1 MGTIRVYLNEY
12 EQKQLKKL
20 SIKRNESQSAVIR
33 KLISIEKYAKTLE
46 ILEKNNEINVEYL
59 YHIAQ
64 CGNNLNQI
72 AYHLNIGIESP
83 SQTQNRLPKLI
94 EELAQILNEHK
105 EQIKNKAIK
114 TSINKKIKRLSPN
127 ENFIGEENQWM
138 IRK

>member
-12 EQKQLKKL
+12 EQRQLKKL

-94 EELAQILNEHK
+94 EELSQILSEHK
-105 EQIKNKAIK
+105 EHIKNKAIK
-114 TSINKKIKRLSPN
+114 TSINKKIKRLSPD
-127 ENFIGEENQWM
+127 ENFTGEENQ
-138 IRK
+138 

>member
-12 EQKQLKKL
+12 EQRQLKKL

-33 KLISIEKYAKTLE
+33 KLISVEKYAKTLE

-94 EELAQILNEHK
+94 EELSQILNEHK
-105 EQIKNKAIK
+105 EHIKNKAIK
-114 TSINKKIKRLSPN
+114 TSINKKIKRLSPD
-127 ENFIGEENQWM
+127 ENQ
-138 IRK
+138 

>member
-12 EQKQLKKL
+12 EQRQLKKL

-33 KLISIEKYAKTLE
+33 KLIAIEKYAKTLE

-94 EELAQILNEHK
+94 EELSQILSEHK
-105 EQIKNKAIK
+105 EHIKNKAIK
-114 TSINKKIKRLSPN
+114 TSINKKIKRLSPD
-127 ENFIGEENQWM
+127 ENFIGEENQ
-138 IRK
+138 

>member
-12 EQKQLKKL
+12 EQRQLKKL

-33 KLISIEKYAKTLE
+33 KLIAIEKYAKTLE

-94 EELAQILNEHK
+94 EELSQILSEHK
-105 EQIKNKAIK
+105 EHIKNKAIK
-114 TSINKKIKRLSPN
+114 TSINKKIKRLSPD
-127 ENFIGEENQWM
+127 ENFTGEENQ
-138 IRK
+138 

>member
-12 EQKQLKKL
+12 EQRQLKKL

-33 KLISIEKYAKTLE
+33 KLISVEKYAKTLE
-46 ILEKNNEINVEYL
+46 ILEKNNEINIEYL

-94 EELAQILNEHK
+94 EELSQILNEHK
-105 EQIKNKAIK
+105 EHIKNKAIK
-114 TSINKKIKRLSPN
+114 TNINKKIKRLSPD
-127 ENFIGEENQWM
+127 ENFIGEENQ
-138 IRK
+138 

>member
-12 EQKQLKKL
+12 EQRQLKKL

-33 KLISIEKYAKTLE
+33 KLISVEKYAKTLE

-94 EELAQILNEHK
+94 EELSQILNEHK
-105 EQIKNKAIK
+105 EHIKNKAIK
-114 TSINKKIKRLSPN
+114 TNINKKIKRLSPD
-127 ENFIGEENQWM
+127 ENFIGEENQ
-138 IRK
+138 

>member
-12 EQKQLKKL
+12 EQRQLKKL

-33 KLISIEKYAKTLE
+33 KLIAIEKYAKTLE

-94 EELAQILNEHK
+94 EELSKILSEHK
-105 EQIKNKAIK
+105 EHIKNKAIK
-114 TSINKKIKRLSPN
+114 TSINKKIKRLSPD
-127 ENFIGEENQWM
+127 ENFIGEENQ
-138 IRK
+138 

>member
-12 EQKQLKKL
+12 EQRQLKKL

-94 EELAQILNEHK
+94 EELSQILSEHK
-105 EQIKNKAIK
+105 EHIKNKAIK
-114 TSINKKIKRLSPN
+114 TGINKKIKRLSPD
-127 ENFIGEENQWM
+127 ENFIGEENQ
-138 IRK
+138 

>member
-12 EQKQLKKL
+12 EQRQLKKL

-33 KLISIEKYAKTLE
+33 KLIAIEKYAKTLE

-72 AYHLNIGIESP
+72 AYHLNIGIENP

-94 EELAQILNEHK
+94 EELSQILNEHK
-105 EQIKNKAIK
+105 EHIKNKAIK
-114 TSINKKIKRLSPN
+114 TSINKKIKRLSPD
-127 ENFIGEENQWM
+127 ENFIGEENQ
-138 IRK
+138 

>member
-12 EQKQLKKL
+12 EQRQLKKL

-33 KLISIEKYAKTLE
+33 KLIAIEKYAKTLE

-94 EELAQILNEHK
+94 EELSQILNEHK
-105 EQIKNKAIK
+105 EHIKNKAIK
-114 TSINKKIKRLSPN
+114 TSINKKIKRLSPD
-127 ENFIGEENQWM
+127 ENFTGEENQ
-138 IRK
+138 

>member
-12 EQKQLKKL
+12 EQRQLKKL

-33 KLISIEKYAKTLE
+33 KLIAIEKYAKTLE

-94 EELAQILNEHK
+94 KELSQILNEHK
-105 EQIKNKAIK
+105 EHIKNKAIK
-114 TSINKKIKRLSPN
+114 TSINKKIKRLSPD
-127 ENFIGEENQWM
+127 ENFIGEENQ
-138 IRK
+138 

>member
-114 TSINKKIKRLSPN
+114 TSINKNIKRLSPN
-127 ENFIGEENQWM
+127 ENFIEEENQ
-138 IRK
+138 

>member
-12 EQKQLKKL
+12 EQRQLKKL

-33 KLISIEKYAKTLE
+33 KLIAIEKYAKTLE

-94 EELAQILNEHK
+94 EELSQILNEHK
-105 EQIKNKAIK
+105 EHIKNKAIK
-114 TSINKKIKRLSPN
+114 TNINKKIKRLSPD

>member
-12 EQKQLKKL
+12 EQRQLKKL

-33 KLISIEKYAKTLE
+33 KLISVEKYAKTLE

-127 ENFIGEENQWM
+127 ENFIGEENQ
-138 IRK
+138 

>member
-12 EQKQLKKL
+12 EQRQLKKL

-33 KLISIEKYAKTLE
+33 KLISVEKYAKTLE

-94 EELAQILNEHK
+94 EELSQILNEHK
-105 EQIKNKAIK
+105 EHIKSKAIK
-114 TSINKKIKRLSPN
+114 TNINKKIKRLSPD
-127 ENFIGEENQWM
+127 ENFIGEENQ
-138 IRK
+138 

>member
-12 EQKQLKKL
+12 EQRQLKKL

-33 KLISIEKYAKTLE
+33 KLISVEKYAKTLE

-94 EELAQILNEHK
+94 EELSQILNEHK
-105 EQIKNKAIK
+105 EHIKNKAIK
-114 TSINKKIKRLSPN
+114 TNINKKIKRLSPD
-127 ENFIGEENQWM
+127 EKKI
-138 IRK
+138 KS

>member
-12 EQKQLKKL
+12 EQRQLKKL

-33 KLISIEKYAKTLE
+33 KLISVEKYAKTLE

-94 EELAQILNEHK
+94 EELSQILNEHK
-105 EQIKNKAIK
+105 EHIKNKAIK
-114 TSINKKIKRLSPN
+114 TNINKKIKRLSPD
-127 ENFIGEENQWM
+127 ENQ
-138 IRK
+138 

>member
-12 EQKQLKKL
+12 EQRQLKKL

-33 KLISIEKYAKTLE
+33 KLISVEKYAKTLE

-94 EELAQILNEHK
+94 EELSQILNEHK
-105 EQIKNKAIK
+105 EHIKNKAIK
-114 TSINKKIKRLSPN
+114 TNINKKIKKLSPD
-127 ENFIGEENQWM
+127 ENFIGEENQ
-138 IRK
+138 

>member
-12 EQKQLKKL
+12 EQRQLKKL

-33 KLISIEKYAKTLE
+33 KLISVEKYAKTLE

-94 EELAQILNEHK
+94 EELSQILNEHK
-105 EQIKNKAIK
+105 EHIKNKA
-114 TSINKKIKRLSPN
+114 
-127 ENFIGEENQWM
+127 
-138 IRK
+138 

>member
-12 EQKQLKKL
+12 EQRQLKKL

-33 KLISIEKYAKTLE
+33 KLIAIEKYAKTLE

-94 EELAQILNEHK
+94 EELSQILNEHK
-105 EQIKNKAIK
+105 EHIKNKAIK
-114 TSINKKIKRLSPN
+114 TSINKKIKRLSPD
-127 ENFIGEENQWM
+127 ENFIEEENQ
-138 IRK
+138 

>member
-12 EQKQLKKL
+12 EQRQLKKL
-20 SIKRNESQSAVIR
+20 STKRNESQSAVIR
-33 KLISIEKYAKTLE
+33 KLIAIEKYAKTLE

-94 EELAQILNEHK
+94 EELSQILNEHK
-105 EQIKNKAIK
+105 EHIKNKAIK
-114 TSINKKIKRLSPN
+114 TSINKKIKRLSPD
-127 ENFIGEENQWM
+127 ENFIGEENQ
-138 IRK
+138 

>member
-94 EELAQILNEHK
+94 EELSQILNEHK
-105 EQIKNKAIK
+105 EHIKNKAIK
-114 TSINKKIKRLSPN
+114 TSINKKIKRLRPN
-127 ENFIGEENQWM
+127 ENFIGEENQ
-138 IRK
+138 

>member
-59 YHIAQ
+59 YHISQ

-127 ENFIGEENQWM
+127 ENFIGEENQ
-138 IRK
+138 

>member
-12 EQKQLKKL
+12 EQRQLKKL

-94 EELAQILNEHK
+94 EELSQILSEHK
-105 EQIKNKAIK
+105 EHIKNKAIK
-114 TSINKKIKRLSPN
+114 TSINKKIKRLSPD
-127 ENFIGEENQWM
+127 ENFIGEENQ
-138 IRK
+138 

>member
-12 EQKQLKKL
+12 EQRQLKKL

-33 KLISIEKYAKTLE
+33 KLISVEKYAKTLE

-94 EELAQILNEHK
+94 EELSQILSEHK
-105 EQIKNKAIK
+105 EHIKNKAIK
-114 TSINKKIKRLSPN
+114 TSINKKIKRLSPD
-127 ENFIGEENQWM
+127 ENFIGEENQ
-138 IRK
+138 

>member
-12 EQKQLKKL
+12 EQRQLKKL

-33 KLISIEKYAKTLE
+33 KLISVEKYAKTLE

-94 EELAQILNEHK
+94 EELSQILNEHK
-105 EQIKNKAIK
+105 EHIKNKAIK
-114 TSINKKIKRLSPN
+114 TSINKKIKRLSPD
-127 ENFIGEENQWM
+127 ENFIGEENQ
-138 IRK
+138 

>member
-12 EQKQLKKL
+12 EQRQLKKL

-94 EELAQILNEHK
+94 EELSQILNEHK
-105 EQIKNKAIK
+105 EHIKNKAIK
-114 TSINKKIKRLSPN
+114 TSINKKIKRLSPD
-127 ENFIGEENQWM
+127 ENFTGEENQ
-138 IRK
+138 

>member
-12 EQKQLKKL
+12 EQRQLKKL

-33 KLISIEKYAKTLE
+33 KLIAIEKYAKTLE

-94 EELAQILNEHK
+94 EELSQILSEHK
-105 EQIKNKAIK
+105 EHIKNKAIK
-114 TSINKKIKRLSPN
+114 TSINKKIKRLSPD
-127 ENFIGEENQWM
+127 ENFIEEENQ
-138 IRK
+138 

>member
-12 EQKQLKKL
+12 EQRQLKKL

-33 KLISIEKYAKTLE
+33 KLISVEKYAKTLE

-94 EELAQILNEHK
+94 EELSQILNEHK
-105 EQIKNKAIK
+105 EHIKNKAIK
-114 TSINKKIKRLSPN
+114 TSINKKIKRLSPD
-127 ENFIGEENQWM
+127 ENFTGEENQ
-138 IRK
+138 

>member
-33 KLISIEKYAKTLE
+33 KLISVEKYAKTLE

-94 EELAQILNEHK
+94 EELSQILNEHK
-105 EQIKNKAIK
+105 EHIKNKAIK
-114 TSINKKIKRLSPN
+114 TNINKKIKRLSPD
-127 ENFIGEENQWM
+127 ENFIGEENQ
-138 IRK
+138 

>member
-94 EELAQILNEHK
+94 EELGQILSEHK

-114 TSINKKIKRLSPN
+114 TSINKKIKRLSPD
-127 ENFIGEENQWM
+127 ENFIGEENQ
-138 IRK
+138 

>member
-1 MGTIRVYLNEY
+1 MNEY
-12 EQKQLKKL
+12 EQRQLKKL

-33 KLISIEKYAKTLE
+33 KLISVEKYAKTLE

-94 EELAQILNEHK
+94 EELSQILNEHK
-105 EQIKNKAIK
+105 EHIKNKAIK
-114 TSINKKIKRLSPN
+114 TSINKKIKRLSPD
-127 ENFIGEENQWM
+127 ENFIGEENQ
-138 IRK
+138 

>member
-114 TSINKKIKRLSPN
+114 TSINKKIKRLRPN
-127 ENFIGEENQWM
+127 ENFIGEEKK
-138 IRK
+138 IKT

>member
-114 TSINKKIKRLSPN
+114 TSINKKIKRLRPN
-127 ENFIGEENQWM
+127 ENFIGEENQ
-138 IRK
+138 

>member
-127 ENFIGEENQWM
+127 ENFIGEENQ
-138 IRK
+138 

>member
-12 EQKQLKKL
+12 EQRQLKKL

-33 KLISIEKYAKTLE
+33 KLIAIEKYAKTLE

-94 EELAQILNEHK
+94 EELSQILSEHK
-105 EQIKNKAIK
+105 EHIKNKAIK
-114 TSINKKIKRLSPN
+114 TSINKKIKRLSPD
-127 ENFIGEENQWM
+127 ENQ
-138 IRK
+138 